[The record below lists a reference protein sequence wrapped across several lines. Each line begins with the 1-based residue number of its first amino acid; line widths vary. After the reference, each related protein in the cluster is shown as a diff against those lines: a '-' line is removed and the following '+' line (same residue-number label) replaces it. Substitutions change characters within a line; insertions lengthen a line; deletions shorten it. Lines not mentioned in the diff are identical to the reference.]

1 MDPILRRS
9 TRVDA
14 NLAEGL
20 TPTTDYNLIDAEKI
34 SRDDITAL
42 YNTAYE
48 SSRTK

>member
-1 MDPILRRS
+1 MWKSLKSENSSDSAL
-9 TRVDA
+9 
-14 NLAEGL
+14 LAS
-20 TPTTDYNLIDAEKI
+20 PIDAEKI